1 MALMPIP
8 ENLPCASYE
17 DLENT
22 PDGVTAEIIF
32 GVLMMSPRSALP
44 HARTLYRLGVSLGSV
59 DTTTVDV
66 VSGVTDGWVLVPE
79 PELRLAGDALVPDM
93 AGWRRSRLPRLQG
106 NRATIIPDWVC
117 EVLSPSTARR
127 DFGDK
132 ATWYHQ
138 QGVRWYWVV
147 DPRAQTIRSYERRA
161 EGWAQTGLHA
171 EHETA
176 SIPPFDSVPIQLGT
190 LWE

>member
-1 MALMPIP
+1 MALLHIP

-32 GVLMMSPRSALP
+32 GVLLMSPRPALP
-44 HARTLYRLGVSLGSV
+44 HVRTLYRLGISLAPV
-59 DTTTVDV
+59 DIPT
-66 VSGVTDGWVLVPE
+66 SEFAGGGLDGWVLAPE
-79 PELRLAGDALVPDM
+79 PELRIDGDAVVPDM

-106 NRATIIPDWVC
+106 NWATIIPDWVC

-127 DFGDK
+127 DFGEK

-147 DPRAQTIRSYERRA
+147 DPRARTIRSYERTA
-161 EGWAQTGLHA
+161 EGWAPTGLHA
-171 EHETA
+171 EHETT
-176 SIPPFDSVPIQLGT
+176 SIPPFDSVTIQLGT

>member
-1 MALMPIP
+1 MALMHIP
-8 ENLPCASYE
+8 DNLPCASYE

-32 GVLMMSPRSALP
+32 GVLMMSPRPGWP
-44 HARTLYRLGVSLGSV
+44 HTRALYRLGISLGPV

-66 VSGVTDGWVLVPE
+66 ACGDTDGWVLAPE
-79 PELRLAGDALVPDM
+79 PELRIAGDAVVPDM
-93 AGWRRSRLPRLQG
+93 AGWRRSRLLRVQG
-106 NRATIIPDWVC
+106 NWVTVVPDWVC

-127 DFGDK
+127 DFGEK

-147 DPRAQTIRSYERRA
+147 DPRARAIRCHQRA
-161 EGWAQTGLHA
+161 PEGWLQTGFYS
-171 EHETA
+171 EHETTA
-176 SIPPFDSVPIQLGT
+176 IPPLDSVPIQLGT